1 MADQRIQQFTADAD
15 KVLHYLQHEFGKLQ
29 TGRANAALVE
39 HVDVDAYG
47 QKMQLKAVASISVQD
62 ARTIVIQPWD
72 KSVMGAIEKAIQ
84 TSNVGV
90 NPVND
95 GVVIR
100 LNLPMMTEE
109 RRKELQKIVQKLA
122 EEARISLRQH
132 RQKAID
138 VIKQD
143 KDEDVRTTLEGQL
156 QKEVDAFNEKI
167 DAARKHKEEEVMKV

>member
-1 MADQRIQQFTADAD
+1 MVDSRIAHFQADGN
-15 KVLHYLQHEFGKLQ
+15 KVLQYLQGELGRLQ

-39 HVDVDAYG
+39 HVDVEAYG
-47 QKMQLKAVASISVQD
+47 QKMQMKAVASISVQD

-72 KSVMGAIEKAIQ
+72 KTVLGAIEKAIQ
-84 TSNVGV
+84 VSNLGV

-95 GVVIR
+95 GVLIR
-100 LNLPMMTEE
+100 LSLPMMTEE
-109 RRKELQKIVQKLA
+109 RRKELQKIVHKLA

-132 RQKAID
+132 RQKAVD
-138 VIKQD
+138 AIKQD
-143 KDEDVRTTLEGQL
+143 KDEDVRSTLEGIL